1 MKTGKQSGA
10 ACIAPE
16 TAAAP
21 RTCIETMFVPQSIC
35 GVLSYCCVCCSVS
48 QSKTRLWTQGSYL
61 VMGWGHCRMS
71 TECCAFWT
79 MRSDVGIVM
88 SPLTS
93 HPDWLHRSTS
103 GPEHDHPYLRRHL
116 RVVSTTPTL
125 HSTATSGGP
134 KHHEDKVRVSSSG
147 PSHGSYGDKG
157 SDPSATPQRRHPSHR
172 VNAEGMRHLGRMQTT
187 R

>member
-1 MKTGKQSGA
+1 VNSARNCCCAPNMHRDDVCASINLRRVIVLLRMLQRVSVQNSSLDPRKLLSDGA
-10 ACIAPE
+10 
-16 TAAAP
+16 
-21 RTCIETMFVPQSIC
+21 
-35 GVLSYCCVCCSVS
+35 
-48 QSKTRLWTQGSYL
+48 
-61 VMGWGHCRMS
+61 GHCRMS

-79 MRSDVGIVM
+79 MGSDVGVVT

-93 HPDWLHRSTS
+93 HRDWVHRSTS

-134 KHHEDKVRVSSSG
+134 KHHGDNVRLLSLG
-147 PSHGSYGDKG
+147 PSHGSHGDKG
-157 SDPSATPQRRHPSHR
+157 PHLSATPQRRNPSHR
-172 VNAEGMRHLGRMQTT
+172 VNAEGMRHLGRMQET